1 MFVHSDDGSS
11 PPNFTTRMVGDPG
24 GRVGCPESE
33 CVWSVRMRFLYLFD
47 HREGTRTQG
56 KLVSEGL
63 TMQKQLYSTA

>member
-1 MFVHSDDGSS
+1 MVYILRTLGKEGLKDG
-11 PPNFTTRMVGDPG
+11 R
-24 GRVGCPESE
+24 GREGCPESE

-47 HREGTRTQG
+47 HREGTGTQG